1 MLKDVAL
8 KSDLVATNTAARKIV
23 LATVG
28 PAHAILTDLVNL
40 AIHAS
45 LASLADRPD
54 LRVTLFVVRRKRNQR
69 KKIPAKNVTTE
80 NTKEKVAGDKIKK
93 QKADGPLRSVRFK
106 V

>member
-1 MLKDVAL
+1 M
-8 KSDLVATNTAARKIV
+8 KSVLVATNTAARKIV

-45 LASLADRPD
+45 LVSLANLASLADRPD
-54 LRVTLFVVRRKRNQR
+54 LRVTRFVVRRKRNQR

-93 QKADGPLRSVRFK
+93 TKSGRTVAVRPF
-106 V
+106 

>member
-1 MLKDVAL
+1 M
-8 KSDLVATNTAARKIV
+8 KSVLVATNTAARKIV

-28 PAHAILTDLVNL
+28 PAHAILTDL

-45 LASLADRPD
+45 LANLANLASLADRPD
-54 LRVTLFVVRRKRNQR
+54 LRVTRFVVRRKRNQR

-93 QKADGPLRSVRFK
+93 TKADGPLRSVRFK